1 MAIPSVLSIA
11 GSDSG
16 GGAGIQADIKTIAAH
31 RLFAQTAITALTAQ
45 NTLGVTGV
53 FEASPSFVDAQIEA
67 VFCDMR
73 PDAVKI
79 GMISSGAIANAI
91 AEALVRVEACNIVL
105 DPVMVAT
112 SGSALMATEAVD
124 VVASRLF
131 PLADVVTPN
140 VPEAQ
145 VLSGMQIADAADMER
160 AAQAIRGLVR
170 DDAYVL
176 LKGGHSVEDANDLLM
191 GSAGPLWLR
200 GKRVETTSTHGTGC
214 TLSSA
219 IACGLACNMTVQEA
233 VCAAKEYLTG
243 ALRHDLRMGKGNG
256 PLDHMWQYR

>member
-11 GSDSG
+11 GSDSS

-53 FEASPSFVDAQIEA
+53 FEASPPFVDAQIEA

-79 GMISSGAIANAI
+79 GMIGSGAIANAI
-91 AEALVRVEACNIVL
+91 ADALMRVEARNVVL

-124 VVASRLF
+124 VAVSRLF

-145 VLSGMQIADAADMER
+145 VLSGMQVTDAVGMER
-160 AAQAIRGLVR
+160 ASQAIRGLVR

-191 GSAGPLWLR
+191 GPAGPIWLR
-200 GKRVETTSTHGTGC
+200 GERVETTSTHGTGC

-219 IACGLACNMTVQEA
+219 IACGLACGMAMEEA
-233 VCAAKEYLTG
+233 VRAAKEYLAG
-243 ALRHDLRMGKGNG
+243 ALRHDLHMGKGNG